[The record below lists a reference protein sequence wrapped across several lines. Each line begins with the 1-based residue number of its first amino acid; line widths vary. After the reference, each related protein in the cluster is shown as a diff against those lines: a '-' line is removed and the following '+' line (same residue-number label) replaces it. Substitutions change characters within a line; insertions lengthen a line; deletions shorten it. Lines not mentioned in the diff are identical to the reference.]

1 MNEAVESTLRDLE
14 KWIAAKRGVPSV
26 EPDTLASLLHACG
39 GEEHVVAV
47 LLNYQECIQQMPTTG
62 RHVDSLRNA
71 ITSVLS
77 LMPPEQDR
85 KGKKVI
91 VESDEEEEVLVV
103 KQPEKQLHDGEQALD
118 KTAAEEVEGESDVE
132 LQQQQSLLPA
142 GGSEV
147 AGGEAP
153 VESDVQLSDT
163 VSKKKSKV
171 VKWQD
176 GKGKPIAEW
185 EPKERKQWFF
195 YSLDFPDQHWT
206 GEDGLLAQVGL
217 QWQMFHPYVSV
228 LNSLNMRFPP
238 DTASSDYE
246 FEDIEVL
253 KGVDEMARKA
263 ALSLNFLSHS
273 GKSTVENVL
282 GPQWNEWYQRIR
294 KSKDLGW
301 VKRIDW
307 TASMWMGFYF
317 FTRLFKYGK
326 LARDADKSKKKRPVS
341 GGTAAGASKRLAKR
355 QASSE

>member
-47 LLNYQECIQQMPTTG
+47 LLNYQECIQQMPTAG

-171 VKWQD
+171 VKQD

-206 GEDGLLAQVGL
+206 GEDGLLAHVGL
-217 QWQMFHPYVSV
+217 QWQMFQPYVSV

-341 GGTAAGASKRLAKR
+341 GGTTAGASKRLAKR

>member
-1 MNEAVESTLRDLE
+1 M
-14 KWIAAKRGVPSV
+14 
-26 EPDTLASLLHACG
+26 
-39 GEEHVVAV
+39 
-47 LLNYQECIQQMPTTG
+47 
-62 RHVDSLRNA
+62 
-71 ITSVLS
+71 
-77 LMPPEQDR
+77 
-85 KGKKVI
+85 
-91 VESDEEEEVLVV
+91 
-103 KQPEKQLHDGEQALD
+103 
-118 KTAAEEVEGESDVE
+118 
-132 LQQQQSLLPA
+132 
-142 GGSEV
+142 
-147 AGGEAP
+147 
-153 VESDVQLSDT
+153 
-163 VSKKKSKV
+163 
-171 VKWQD
+171 
-176 GKGKPIAEW
+176 
-185 EPKERKQWFF
+185 
-195 YSLDFPDQHWT
+195 
-206 GEDGLLAQVGL
+206 LAQVGL
-217 QWQMFHPYVSV
+217 QWQMFQPYVCV
-228 LNSLNMRFPP
+228 LYSLNMRFPP

-263 ALSLNFLSHS
+263 ALSLKFLSHS